1 MLTDPGN
8 LYADPL
14 LASVATNDF
23 HLQVGS
29 PALNAGTY
37 LTTVAAGDSGTGMAL
52 VVTDAGFFQDGMGIS
67 GVTADCIAVTSTT
80 NHVCITAVNYQT
92 NTLTLASSITRT
104 AGDSVW
110 LYSDS
115 TGRQVLFGKAPN
127 IGAFGSGSPPAPP
140 TNLTALTH

>member
-1 MLTDPGN
+1 MLTDSGN
-8 LYADPL
+8 VYADPL
-14 LASVATNDF
+14 FVNPNGDWS
-23 HLQVGS
+23 LQQGS

-37 LTTVAAGDSGTGMAL
+37 LTTVASNDSGSGTSLIVNDVGY
-52 VVTDAGFFQDGMGIS
+52 FQAFGIP

-104 AGDSVW
+104 QGDSVW

-115 TGRQVLFGKAPN
+115 TGRQVLFGTAPN
-127 IGAFGSGSPPAPP
+127 IGATFGPSSPAAPTGLQAFP
-140 TNLTALTH
+140 